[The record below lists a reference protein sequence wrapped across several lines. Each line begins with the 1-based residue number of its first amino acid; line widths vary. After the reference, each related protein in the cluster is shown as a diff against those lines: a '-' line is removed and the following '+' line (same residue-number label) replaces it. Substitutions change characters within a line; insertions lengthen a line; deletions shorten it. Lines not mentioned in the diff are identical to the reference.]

1 MTVDYLSALNTKGSG
16 LNIKQIVDSIVNAET
31 APKKDLIDKKIEKQN
46 IAISDLATVVSDLN
60 DLKTDVL
67 NFKNKTKLVTS
78 TTNTTASSLTISSPS
93 SARTFSSDL
102 NITSLATSQT
112 LEFSGFSLPTS
123 STGSG
128 TITIDFGQW
137 LSGASTD
144 NDSLFQKHQLHLA
157 LHLVLQFHILL

>member
-1 MTVDYLSALNTKGSG
+1 MTVDYLSALNTRGSG

-31 APKKDLIDKKIEKQN
+31 APKRDLIDKKIEKQN

-93 SARTFSSDL
+93 SARTF
-102 NITSLATSQT
+102 
-112 LEFSGFSLPTS
+112 
-123 STGSG
+123 
-128 TITIDFGQW
+128 
-137 LSGASTD
+137 
-144 NDSLFQKHQLHLA
+144 
-157 LHLVLQFHILL
+157 LQILI